1 MKKRQRSS
9 PQPPFLSENKSQPW
23 PFLVSAGFLVL
34 CCCVLSS
41 AFASFAVFYSLFTY
55 YLIIKFIP
63 SLANYYINFAKIFSF
78 KKWPSSFASLA
89 LLPFWFTLHIIS
101 HLLFSRKKD
110 PPALG
115 ESKSLSLW
123 FSPFAALSQLLLAKF
138 INDHG
143 DVFLWCASVFWDHP
157 GHVLHHLFQL
167 FWRPASQ
174 EFNVY
179 KWHCSAPFFKNK

>member
-41 AFASFAVFYSLFTY
+41 AFASVALFYSLFTY
-55 YLIIKFIP
+55 YLIIKFIQ
-63 SLANYYINFAKIFSF
+63 SLANSYTNFAKIFSF
-78 KKWPSSFASLA
+78 KKSPSSFASLA
-89 LLPFWFTLHIIS
+89 LLPFWFTLNIIS

-115 ESKSLSLW
+115 NVIKLRHWLWTGSRFETLIYVRWVSFLFFGHDKEAVNWLS
-123 FSPFAALSQLLLAKF
+123 FYE
-138 INDHG
+138 I
-143 DVFLWCASVFWDHP
+143 
-157 GHVLHHLFQL
+157 
-167 FWRPASQ
+167 R
-174 EFNVY
+174 
-179 KWHCSAPFFKNK
+179 

>member
-1 MKKRQRSS
+1 MKKRQHSS
-9 PQPPFLSENKSQPW
+9 RQHPFLSENKSQPW

-34 CCCVLSS
+34 CYCVLSS
-41 AFASFAVFYSLFTY
+41 AFASVAVYYSLFIY
-55 YLIIKFIP
+55 YLIIRLIP
-63 SLANYYINFAKIFSF
+63 CLDNSYTNFTKIFSF
-78 KKWPSSFASLA
+78 RKAPSSFAPLA

-110 PPALG
+110 SPALG

-143 DVFLWCASVFWDHP
+143 DVFLWRASVFWDHP

-174 EFNVY
+174 EFDVY